1 MREFD
6 PDRITFS
13 RIGRNQC
20 EIKINGNTV
29 GFLSKNKRNLWIVT
43 PEVKKT
49 DPQIQFLLR
58 DEVSQNWKTFR
69 IAKKE
74 LKPALRPYTDC
85 PYGRPF
91 LCFFLEKHVGF

>member
-49 DPQIQFLLR
+49 DPQIQFLLSN
-58 DEVSQNWKTFR
+58 EVSRNWKTFR
-69 IAKKE
+69 TAKKE
-74 LKPALRPYTDC
+74 LKFALRPYTDC

-91 LCFFLEKHVGF
+91 WSLFLEKHVGF

>member
-6 PDRITFS
+6 PDRITFL
-13 RIGRNQC
+13 RIGRSQC

-29 GFLSKNKRNLWIVT
+29 GFLSKNKRNLWVVT

-58 DEVSQNWKTFR
+58 VEVSQNWKTFR

-74 LKPALRPYTDC
+74 LNRTRIARTEGPS
-85 PYGRPF
+85 GRS
-91 LCFFLEKHVGF
+91 FLEKHDEV

>member
-6 PDRITFS
+6 PDRITFL
-13 RIGRNQC
+13 RIGRSQC

-29 GFLSKNKRNLWIVT
+29 GFLSKNKRNLWVVT

-58 DEVSQNWKTFR
+58 VEVSQNWKTFR

-74 LKPALRPYTDC
+74 LKLTPVSYTHLTL
-85 PYGRPF
+85 PTNS
-91 LCFFLEKHVGF
+91 LV

>member
-6 PDRITFS
+6 QDRITFS

-49 DPQIQFLLR
+49 DPQIQFLLG

-69 IAKKE
+69 IAKKRTQARPQTVHG
-74 LKPALRPYTDC
+74 LPVRKALLVLLFGD
-85 PYGRPF
+85 
-91 LCFFLEKHVGF
+91 V

>member
-6 PDRITFS
+6 PDRITFL
-13 RIGRNQC
+13 RIGRSQC

-49 DPQIQFLLR
+49 DPQIQFLLSN
-58 DEVSQNWKTFR
+58 EVSRNWKTFR
-69 IAKKE
+69 TAKKE
-74 LKPALRPYTDC
+74 LKLALRPYTDC

-91 LCFFLEKHVGF
+91 LSFFLEMYEV

>member
-6 PDRITFS
+6 QDRITFS

-49 DPQIQFLLR
+49 DPQIQFLLG
-58 DEVSQNWKTFR
+58 DEVSQTWKTFR

-74 LKPALRPYTDC
+74 LKLALRPYTDC

-91 LCFFLEKHVGF
+91 LSFFLEMYEV